1 MGEVESRDVQAPVQI
16 PLKSLFSLGNMH
28 EMPMQKMGR
37 GTIDLELNIAG
48 WDVTQNVNVT
58 NQDDNNNTE
67 PVTATHTGTT
77 LRTLVLKNSFPN
89 MDYCPYYVGQVLVIT
104 AGAITGGGALTAYGA
119 HAKIIKIDRGI
130 PDPAVDGVTDAD
142 NKNRVILTFGAD
154 IFSGLTTTSSTIA
167 ECTLEVFA
175 WTSAEFRINSAE
187 IVLKR
192 LSKPDK
198 NIQNSLTYTT
208 FTTEQL
214 SVSDES
220 NFQRQFILEPSC
232 VNAFLM
238 FPDGDKLISNKTTM
252 KTYRFRIDNID
263 VVNRDINVE
272 NDGAPNALH
281 YELLM
286 RTFVNAG
293 IHVKSFLE
301 LARSAN
307 DDDTLRNEFLTSTS
321 GVIILG
327 CPTPLTDTKKMLQ
340 VNITTDT
347 GNGEGI
353 NQLALFKQVVR
364 TVKF

>member
-1 MGEVESRDVQAPVQI
+1 MNFGEL
-16 PLKSLFSLGNMH
+16 LKLLSL
-28 EMPMQKMGR
+28 K
-37 GTIDLELNIAG
+37 
-48 WDVTQNVNVT
+48 
-58 NQDDNNNTE
+58 
-67 PVTATHTGTT
+67 HTFT
-77 LRTLVLKNSFPN
+77 R
-89 MDYCPYYVGQVLVIT
+89 
-104 AGAITGGGALTAYGA
+104 
-119 HAKIIKIDRGI
+119 
-130 PDPAVDGVTDAD
+130 
-142 NKNRVILTFGAD
+142 
-154 IFSGLTTTSSTIA
+154 
-167 ECTLEVFA
+167 
-175 WTSAEFRINSAE
+175 
-187 IVLKR
+187 
-192 LSKPDK
+192 K
-198 NIQNSLTYTT
+198 NILFLITVVKKKKKK
-208 FTTEQL
+208 EK
-214 SVSDES
+214 
-220 NFQRQFILEPSC
+220 
-232 VNAFLM
+232 NAVV
-238 FPDGDKLISNKTTM
+238 KRRRVISNKTTM

-293 IHVKSFLE
+293 INVKSFLE

-307 DDDTLRNEFLTSTS
+307 DDDTLPNEFLTSTS